1 MKSYNLEVIDIDT
14 ILHEL
19 FGVDSDSIDQI
30 IDELNISGWTY
41 GDTQYTIRRI
51 RSERHEH
58 RLRAERVV
66 VSDTPYTLVD
76 IDAFLEFLQ
85 DCVDNEICQTL
96 TQETVNYLRENI
108 PVGVY
113 INLEGSK

>member
-19 FGVDSDSIDQI
+19 FGEDIDSIDQI

-41 GDTQYTIRRI
+41 GDT
-51 RSERHEH
+51 
-58 RLRAERVV
+58 
-66 VSDTPYTLVD
+66 PYTLVD

-85 DCVDNEICQTL
+85 ACADNEICQTL

-108 PVGVY
+108 PVDVY
-113 INLEGSK
+113 VNLEGIK

>member
-19 FGVDSDSIDQI
+19 FGEDIDSIDQI

-41 GDTQYTIRRI
+41 GDT
-51 RSERHEH
+51 
-58 RLRAERVV
+58 
-66 VSDTPYTLVD
+66 PYTLVD

-85 DCVDNEICQTL
+85 ACADNEICQTL

-108 PVGVY
+108 PVDVY
-113 INLEGSK
+113 VNLEMQ

>member
-19 FGVDSDSIDQI
+19 FGVDTDSIDQI

-41 GDTQYTIRRI
+41 GDT
-51 RSERHEH
+51 
-58 RLRAERVV
+58 
-66 VSDTPYTLVD
+66 PYTLVD
-76 IDAFLEFLQ
+76 IVAFLEFLQ
-85 DCVDNEICQTL
+85 YCVDTTSPYAL

>member
-19 FGVDSDSIDQI
+19 FGVDPDSIDQI

-41 GDTQYTIRRI
+41 GDT
-51 RSERHEH
+51 
-58 RLRAERVV
+58 
-66 VSDTPYTLVD
+66 PYTLVD

-85 DCVDNEICQTL
+85 ACVDNEICQTL

-108 PVGVY
+108 PVSVY

>member
-1 MKSYNLEVIDIDT
+1 MKSYNLEVIDMDT

-19 FGVDSDSIDQI
+19 FGEDIDSIDQI

-41 GDTQYTIRRI
+41 GDTPYTLVAI
-51 RSERHEH
+51 
-58 RLRAERVV
+58 AAFAV
-66 VSDTPYTLVD
+66 TPYTLVD

-85 DCVDNEICQTL
+85 DCADNEICQTL

-108 PVGVY
+108 PVDVY
-113 INLEGSK
+113 VNLEGTK

>member
-19 FGVDSDSIDQI
+19 FGEDIDSIDQI

-41 GDTQYTIRRI
+41 GDT
-51 RSERHEH
+51 
-58 RLRAERVV
+58 
-66 VSDTPYTLVD
+66 PYTLVD

-85 DCVDNEICQTL
+85 ACADNEICQTL

-108 PVGVY
+108 PVDVY
-113 INLEGSK
+113 VNLEGTK